1 MHSGVLIARVRAMG
15 AQVHHAGEA
24 FPFGTPDEEWLAGC
38 GERRW
43 LVLTRDK
50 HIRHRVLEREA
61 LQVHGV
67 GAFAFT
73 GGQATAS
80 DTADV
85 VQRLLPKMANIAIS
99 EPRPF
104 IYTFGLTT
112 PLVRIPPR
120 LLR

>member
-1 MHSGVLIARVRAMG
+1 MRAMG

-24 FPFGTPDEEWLAGC
+24 FPFATPDEDWLAAC
-38 GERRW
+38 GDRQW
-43 LVLTRDK
+43 FVLTRDK
-50 HIRHRVLEREA
+50 HIRHRILEREA

-73 GGQATAS
+73 GGQATGS
-80 DTADV
+80 DTADGV
-85 VQRLLPKMANIAIS
+85 ARVLRKMANIAVS

-112 PLVRIPPR
+112 PLIRIP
-120 LLR
+120 LRPLR